1 MHKTVQNNLQ
11 SWEIWKQNKYTEICI
26 RRNHW
31 RTYYVKYLWKKC
43 YEMKKKLDPKVFKI
57 DWCKLSS
64 NIKFDLLFAIKNA
77 FQNVN

>member
-1 MHKTVQNNLQ
+1 
-11 SWEIWKQNKYTEICI
+11 
-26 RRNHW
+26 
-31 RTYYVKYLWKKC
+31 
-43 YEMKKKLDPKVFKI
+43 MKKKLYPKVFKI